1 MNADASE
8 VVGAAAEAA
17 SGAGQA
23 VPGYSWTAYFM
34 GLALMF
40 VMLALL
46 WLGARL
52 MRRQGALRLF
62 GQTAALNVESRLSL
76 GPRKQLLVVKYRGR
90 RLLLGVTEQQINLLQ
105 ADPPEEDEAGEEPA
119 PAPTLTGENA
129 SITGKFK
136 DMLHDLNKRK

>member
-8 VVGAAAEAA
+8 AARAAAETAA
-17 SGAGQA
+17 GAAQA

-90 RLLLGVTEQQINLLQ
+90 RLLLGVTEHQINLLQ
-105 ADPPEEDEAGEEPA
+105 ADPLEEDEAGEEPGQA
-119 PAPTLTGENA
+119 GENA
-129 SITGKFK
+129 TISGKFK